1 LKTLRNKIVL
11 LVVLVLLGSTTLC
24 IGAVKLD
31 YQKIRESYI
40 SLVGSAQAQRQ
51 RHNWLKVISK
61 LEAFVTSSA
70 DGSRKDDAM
79 FLLGRSWHGLS
90 LASGRRDDARKA
102 IGAYENLANRFPD
115 SNFSD
120 DALIFAAEISSEIF
134 SNQTDAYKYYLQ
146 ITTVLSPGDML
157 EEAQSRLKHLAT
169 VAPKLPVVAKT
180 TTTQTVGSGSAL
192 SAVRVWSSPEYTRIV
207 LDLNR
212 SVQYESHQLKGK
224 DPRIYVDLKGTK
236 ISREISGKQQV
247 KDGIVSRIRSSQLDP
262 SRVRVVL
269 DLTRDG
275 DYQVFA
281 LENPARVVIDVRKP
295 GSGPQQTEIRSL
307 SASGNDSIA
316 GILDDVSGKSPPV
329 LHVPQHNKNEGINL
343 IVVDA
348 GHGGRDPGAVG
359 RNKTREK
366 DVTLQMAKK
375 LATAL
380 RKELGCKVLLTRSD
394 DRYLTLHS
402 RTAYANKVGADLFIS
417 LHANASTNRNAYG
430 LETYYL
436 NLSKNNQAAAVAAR
450 ENGISL
456 EEVGNL
462 EAILFDLMANA
473 KINESSRLAAEIQQ
487 AMIKYLSP
495 KFSRIK
501 DLGVRQGPFHVLLGA
516 TMPSVLVETAFLSN
530 AREEKR
536 LNSSDYQKR
545 VAQAIVRGVKDY
557 SATIKQVARR

>member
-1 LKTLRNKIVL
+1 MRNKIVP
-11 LVVLVLLGSTTLC
+11 LVIIMLLGVSTLC
-24 IGAVKLD
+24 TGAIKPD
-31 YQKIRESYI
+31 YQKVRESYI

-51 RHNWLKVISK
+51 RHNWLKVITK
-61 LEAFVTSSA
+61 LEAFVATPE
-70 DGSRKDDAM
+70 DDSREDDAM

-90 LASGRRDDARKA
+90 LASGRRGDARKA
-102 IGAYENLANRFPD
+102 IVAYEDLANRFPD

-134 SNQTDAYKYYLQ
+134 SNQAAAYNYYLQ

-157 EEAQSRLKHLAT
+157 EEAQARLKHFAT
-169 VAPKLPVVAKT
+169 VVPKMPVTAKAP
-180 TTTQTVGSGSAL
+180 TTQAVDSSSDL
-192 SAVRVWSSPEYTRIV
+192 SAVRVWSSPEYTRVV

-224 DPRIYVDLKGTK
+224 DPRIYVDLKRAK
-236 ISREISGKQQV
+236 ISSAISSKQQV
-247 KDGIVSRIRSSQLDP
+247 KDGIVSQIRSSQLDP
-262 SRVRVVL
+262 SHVRVVL

-281 LENPARVVIDVRKP
+281 LEHPDRVVIDVRKSTVSNP
-295 GSGPQQTEIRSL
+295 PQTEIRSL
-307 SASGNDSIA
+307 STAGNDSIV
-316 GILDDVSGKSPPV
+316 GILDGASDSSLPE
-329 LHVPQHNKNEGINL
+329 LHVPQHKANEGINL

-394 DRYLTLHS
+394 DRYLKLQS

-417 LHANASTNRNAYG
+417 LHANASINRNAYG

-450 ENGISL
+450 ENGTSL

-516 TMPSVLVETAFLSN
+516 TMPSVLVEAAFLSN

-536 LNSSDYQKR
+536 LNSSDYQNK